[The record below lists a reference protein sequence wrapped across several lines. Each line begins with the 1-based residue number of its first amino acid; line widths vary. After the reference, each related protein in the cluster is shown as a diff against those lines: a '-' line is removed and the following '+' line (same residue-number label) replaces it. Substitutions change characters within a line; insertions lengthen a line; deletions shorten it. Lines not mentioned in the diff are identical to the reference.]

1 MAVEFGTVTTKWIK
15 HCVVTLGVG
24 QFFLVLWD
32 SGTTDF
38 LEMFSLF
45 SINHLICLVATPLKN
60 MLKSVGMMTFPIYG
74 KIKVMFQT
82 TNQCLVLTI

>member
-45 SINHLICLVATPLKN
+45 SINHLICLVVNLPL
-60 MLKSVGMMTFPIYG
+60 
-74 KIKVMFQT
+74 
-82 TNQCLVLTI
+82 